1 MSVFS
6 SAVQRESK
14 RVEDREKQIEAKRKR
29 GKQWRCCLR
38 GDSSPLAST
47 EKSRKEAAR
56 ACVCVLM
63 CVCGPGHSVQGK
75 SILHS
80 SPHLNDTLREK
91 QINSPGKTV
100 FHRFCFVNHRVG
112 WSENA
117 PLQGATR
124 QLNQR
129 AALWEW
135 SSWLLKTP
143 TCVCRGA

>member
-6 SAVQRESK
+6 SAVQRERERK
-14 RVEDREKQIEAKRKR
+14 RVEDREKQREAKRKR

-38 GDSSPLAST
+38 GDSSPPASR

-75 SILHS
+75 IILYS

-91 QINSPGKTV
+91 QIKSPGRTA

-112 WSENA
+112 
-117 PLQGATR
+117 
-124 QLNQR
+124 
-129 AALWEW
+129 
-135 SSWLLKTP
+135 
-143 TCVCRGA
+143 